1 MPADQNERP
10 AIGPEHQLPPPTDTP
25 PPKRSTAVRVV
36 MWIVILLV
44 FGLGFWLVLRQQD
57 ATTAKAPRG
66 GGGPV
71 TVTTVTAQKGDIGV
85 YLDAIGTVTPVYT
98 ASITSQVNG
107 IVTEVHYKEGQII
120 HKGDPLIDIDSRPY
134 RATLMQAQGT
144 LERDQNVLAMA
155 KMDLQRYHEAWD
167 RRAIPKQQLDDQEK
181 IVLQNQGTVKL
192 DEGTVQFDQ
201 VQVSYCHI
209 VAPITGKVGL
219 RLVDPGNVVQS
230 SGTTTLAVITQMSPI
245 TVIFTISEDNL
256 GPVQERLRNKAVLT
270 VDAFDR
276 GGQQKITSGKLLTLD
291 NQIDTT
297 TGTVKARASFENK
310 DGALFPNQFVNVRL
324 LVNTLHDATL
334 IPSSAIQHNGQ
345 TAFVYVLQDNTA
357 HMRTIKPG
365 VTDGGIT
372 QVTGV
377 SPGEVL
383 ANSSFD
389 KLQDNSKV
397 VISSNPPAPG
407 NAPGGPPSRGS
418 GSGGRNGAAPGSAPG
433 NPSGPGNA
441 AAPGN
446 TSTPGNTN
454 NQGSTPH

>member
-1 MPADQNERP
+1 M
-10 AIGPEHQLPPPTDTP
+10 GPEHQSPPPADAP
-25 PPKRSTAVRVV
+25 PPRRSGAVRVI
-36 MWIVILLV
+36 MWMVILLV
-44 FGLGFWLVLRQQD
+44 FGIGFWVVLHHQEQT
-57 ATTAKAPRG
+57 AAKAPRG

-98 ASITSQVNG
+98 SSITSQVNG
-107 IVTEVHYKEGQII
+107 IVTAVHYKEGQIV
-120 HKGDPLIDIDSRPY
+120 HQGDPLVDIDSRPY

-144 LERDQNVLAMA
+144 LERDENVLAMA

-181 IVLQNQGTVKL
+181 IVLQNQGTVRL

-230 SGTTTLAVITQMSPI
+230 SGTTTLVVITQMSPI
-245 TVIFTISEDNL
+245 TVIFTIPEDSL
-256 GPVQERLRNKAVLT
+256 GPVQERLRNNAVLT

-276 GGQQKITSGKLLTLD
+276 GGQQKIATGKLLTLD

-297 TGTVKARASFENK
+297 TGTVRARASFENK
-310 DGALFPNQFVNVRL
+310 DTALFPNQFVNVRL

-334 IPSSAIQHNGQ
+334 IPGSAIQHNGQ

-357 HMRTIKPG
+357 HMLTIKPG
-365 VTDGGIT
+365 VTDGGAT

-377 SPGEVL
+377 SPGDVL

-397 VISSNPPAPG
+397 VISGNSGAPG
-407 NAPGGPPSRGS
+407 NAPGGPPARGN
-418 GSGGRNGAAPGSAPG
+418 GSGGRNGAAPGNAG
-433 NPSGPGNA
+433 RPGNA
-441 AAPGN
+441 A
-446 TSTPGNTN
+446 TPGNSSTQGN
-454 NQGSTPH
+454 TKRQGSTPH

>member
-1 MPADQNERP
+1 
-10 AIGPEHQLPPPTDTP
+10 
-25 PPKRSTAVRVV
+25 
-36 MWIVILLV
+36 MWVVILLV
-44 FGLGFWLVLRQQD
+44 FGVGFWLVLRHQE

-71 TVTTVTAQKGDIGV
+71 TVTMVTAQQGDIGV
-85 YLDAIGTVTPVYT
+85 YLDGIGTVTPVYT
-98 ASITSQVNG
+98 SSITSQVNG
-107 IVTEVHYKEGQII
+107 IVTAVYYKEGQIV
-120 HKGDPLIDIDSRPY
+120 HKGDALIDIDSRPY

-144 LERDQNVLAMA
+144 LERDENVLAMA

-230 SGTTTLAVITQMSPI
+230 SGTTTLVVITQMSPI
-245 TVIFTISEDNL
+245 TVIFTIPEDSL

-276 GGQQKITSGKLLTLD
+276 GGQQKIASGKLLTLD

-297 TGTVKARASFENK
+297 TGTVKARASFDNK
-310 DGALFPNQFVNVRL
+310 DVALFPNQFVNVRL

-334 IPSSAIQHNGQ
+334 IPGSAIQHNGQ

-365 VTDGGIT
+365 VTDGGAT
-372 QVTGV
+372 QVTGL
-377 SPGEVL
+377 SPGDVL

-397 VISSNPPAPG
+397 VIASNPPAPG
-407 NAPGGPPSRGS
+407 NAPGGPGTRGS
-418 GSGGRNGAAPGSAPG
+418 GSGGRNPNAPGNATTPGKAATPGNTSAPG
-433 NPSGPGNA
+433 NTKS
-441 AAPGN
+441 
-446 TSTPGNTN
+446 
-454 NQGSTPH
+454 QGSTPN